1 MAGSTQCITNEASH
15 LPESFLYLLHFVYT
29 HFDPTIKL
37 LCFHYI
43 FHDKGYVGFNGEN
56 YNSRLYLELGMCG
69 KKRMLCILEYGL
81 QMRGCL
87 YAATYGFPL
96 RHLRSK
102 KMSEG
107 EANRKHTVDTYR
119 C

>member
-1 MAGSTQCITNEASH
+1 MARSTQCITNEASH

-56 YNSRLYLELGMCG
+56 
-69 KKRMLCILEYGL
+69 
-81 QMRGCL
+81 
-87 YAATYGFPL
+87 
-96 RHLRSK
+96 
-102 KMSEG
+102 
-107 EANRKHTVDTYR
+107 
-119 C
+119 